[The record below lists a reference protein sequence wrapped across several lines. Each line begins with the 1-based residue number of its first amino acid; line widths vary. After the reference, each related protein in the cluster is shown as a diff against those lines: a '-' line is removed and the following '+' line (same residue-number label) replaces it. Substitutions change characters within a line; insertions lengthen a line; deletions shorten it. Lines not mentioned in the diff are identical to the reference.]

1 MLAAVAAS
9 SLSFQA
15 PAAGMLMQPR
25 AAVPAMALEDMVGKY
40 SIAKTVFD
48 PLDLAS
54 KYDLNWL
61 REAEIKHGR
70 LCMLA
75 FAGWITVDAGIT
87 FPGPK
92 FEGIK
97 SLEAHDIAVANGS
110 MWALLLFVSIC
121 EYKHMSIVVPK
132 LDGDWG
138 DWEPGNYKFDPF
150 KLDSPRR
157 REIELKNGRAAM
169 LAFSGVVTQCAL
181 GHPAPYV

>member
-61 REAEIKHGR
+61 REAEIK
-70 LCMLA
+70 
-75 FAGWITVDAGIT
+75 
-87 FPGPK
+87 
-92 FEGIK
+92 
-97 SLEAHDIAVANGS
+97 
-110 MWALLLFVSIC
+110 
-121 EYKHMSIVVPK
+121 
-132 LDGDWG
+132 
-138 DWEPGNYKFDPF
+138 
-150 KLDSPRR
+150 
-157 REIELKNGRAAM
+157 
-169 LAFSGVVTQCAL
+169 
-181 GHPAPYV
+181 